1 MWNTST
7 ELDWD
12 QHVAPV
18 CSDYC
23 GRLYAAGYSEQY
35 RKNVVKHAVN
45 IWDKKIHDNDTGVSP
60 LNRPKG
66 YRKLERRKEKKEKK
80 KNWTT
85 KGGYCAPIIVPAT
98 PGGVLCKMLQEIA
111 DAEPNIKFKVVEKGG
126 LTLEKM
132 LARPNPTASGGCGR
146 EDCAGCKQEGGINNC
161 QKCGCMYSYTCS
173 EPDCNYKY
181 IGESHNNFLTRSKQH
196 TSKYNSKDPKVRD
209 GSFIYKHQI
218 EHHNGREPNMKLKV
232 EKTFQDNLT
241 RQITE
246 SVHIFRTEQQTKFKL
261 MNTKSEWHAPS
272 LYNVRREIGHG

>member
-7 ELDWD
+7 ELDRD

-98 PGGVLCKMLQEIA
+98 PGA
-111 DAEPNIKFKVVEKGG
+111 
-126 LTLEKM
+126 
-132 LARPNPTASGGCGR
+132 
-146 EDCAGCKQEGGINNC
+146 
-161 QKCGCMYSYTCS
+161 
-173 EPDCNYKY
+173 
-181 IGESHNNFLTRSKQH
+181 
-196 TSKYNSKDPKVRD
+196 
-209 GSFIYKHQI
+209 
-218 EHHNGREPNMKLKV
+218 
-232 EKTFQDNLT
+232 
-241 RQITE
+241 
-246 SVHIFRTEQQTKFKL
+246 
-261 MNTKSEWHAPS
+261 
-272 LYNVRREIGHG
+272 

>member
-1 MWNTST
+1 MECDLPSKHSDGKLPILDMAVWMSEGGNVLYKHFEKKMASRLTISERSAHSSTCKRSVHVQELVRRMWNTST

-66 YRKLERRKEKKEKK
+66 YRKLERRKEKK

-98 PGGVLCKMLQEIA
+98 PGA
-111 DAEPNIKFKVVEKGG
+111 
-126 LTLEKM
+126 
-132 LARPNPTASGGCGR
+132 
-146 EDCAGCKQEGGINNC
+146 
-161 QKCGCMYSYTCS
+161 
-173 EPDCNYKY
+173 
-181 IGESHNNFLTRSKQH
+181 
-196 TSKYNSKDPKVRD
+196 
-209 GSFIYKHQI
+209 
-218 EHHNGREPNMKLKV
+218 
-232 EKTFQDNLT
+232 
-241 RQITE
+241 
-246 SVHIFRTEQQTKFKL
+246 
-261 MNTKSEWHAPS
+261 
-272 LYNVRREIGHG
+272 